1 VEGERDMK
9 PKSPSLTADVVI
21 IKEGKIVL
29 IKRGREPYKGM
40 WALPGGFV
48 EIGEK
53 VEDAARREALEETGL
68 EVDLAALLGVYSDPN
83 RDPRGHTVT
92 VVYLAIPTGGEMKA
106 ADDADDVRILGPEDD
121 PELAFDHAFILND
134 AIDAAKQIGML

>member
-1 VEGERDMK
+1 MK

-48 EIGEK
+48 EFGEK

-68 EVDLAALLGVYSDPN
+68 VVELAALLGVYSDPN
-83 RDPRGHTVT
+83 RDPRGHTVS
-92 VVYLAIPTGGEMKA
+92 VVYLAIPTGGAMKA
-106 ADDADDVRILGPEDD
+106 DDDAVDVRIMGPEDD
-121 PELAFDHAFILND
+121 PELAFDHAIILNN
-134 AIDAAKQIGML
+134 AIDAAKKIGML